1 MKKLQKVDVNLFFF
15 QLLMFLLYLPLN
27 VYEVNECSST
37 FIVIMI
43 CFHISGEFEY
53 FVEPF
58 VNTETNIG
66 KISVAFYQGLFAY
79 NGW

>member
-1 MKKLQKVDVNLFFF
+1 MNKLQKVDVNLFFF

-27 VYEVNECSST
+27 VYEVNKCNST